1 MMMRADRLLSILMI
15 LQARGRV
22 TARELA
28 QELEVSER
36 TIYRDIDA
44 LSVAGVPVYGE
55 PGRDGGYALLDS
67 YRTDLT
73 GLTEGEAHA
82 LFMLGI
88 PAPLADLGIS
98 QELKAALL
106 KLSAA
111 LPEARRRDH
120 EWMRQRVHLDS
131 TWWHQGEEPV
141 PHLRT
146 IQQAVWQDRRLS
158 LTYRPLFNL
167 EMEQLVDP
175 YGLVAKAGTWHL
187 VCGAKGRVRV
197 HRVSFLSDVR
207 ITDEVFERPPDFDL
221 AAFWEGWCVEY
232 EGWRSVYSVTVRIAP
247 VFAPELPRYF
257 GTRIREKMAQATPDE
272 NGWIA
277 IDLSFESFE
286 AARDRLIS
294 FGRGVEVIEPQALR
308 RSVLDVAEQV
318 VALYSNPL
326 CSTSSFSNGTALSE

>member
-1 MMMRADRLLSILMI
+1 MRADRLLSILMI

-44 LSVAGVPVYGE
+44 LSAAGVPVYGE
-55 PGRDGGYALLDS
+55 PGRDGGYALLDR

-73 GLTEGEAHA
+73 GLTEGEVHA
-82 LFMLGI
+82 LFMLSI

-131 TWWHQGEEPV
+131 TWWNHGEEPV
-141 PHLRT
+141 PPLRT
-146 IQQAVWQDRRLS
+146 IQQAVWEDRRLY
-158 LTYRPLFNL
+158 LTYRPLFAL

-187 VCGAKGRVRV
+187 VCSAKGRVRV
-197 HRVSFLSDVR
+197 HRVCA
-207 ITDEVFERPPDFDL
+207 I
-221 AAFWEGWCVEY
+221 EGA
-232 EGWRSVYSVTVRIAP
+232 S
-247 VFAPELPRYF
+247 
-257 GTRIREKMAQATPDE
+257 
-272 NGWIA
+272 
-277 IDLSFESFE
+277 
-286 AARDRLIS
+286 AR
-294 FGRGVEVIEPQALR
+294 
-308 RSVLDVAEQV
+308 
-318 VALYSNPL
+318 
-326 CSTSSFSNGTALSE
+326 